1 MEENEQVL
9 EQLTTNGEVNRKKYK
24 DRHTFVCSTRWR
36 TVYLVYIAYALLF
49 IHRVNLSLA
58 VVCIVDL
65 DVEEG
70 KNTNTRMD
78 NIVAAEN
85 RTSELIDDGY
95 ETINN
100 IANAID
106 QNNTLW
112 PVEVGRSSK
121 NDIRRQFKTED
132 ENLTADATT
141 MALVKRNTCGSGNVK
156 RKGPKSDIKWRK
168 SLISILLSSYFYG
181 SLFTQIPAGT
191 LADIFGG
198 KHIMTGAMVLTAVCS
213 FLVPVCARTGIE
225 WVFVL
230 RILIG
235 FAGGSVIPA
244 GNSIIAAWG
253 PPAERPSM
261 LAVVATGLLFGAV
274 VSFLTS
280 GLLCEHGFANGWP
293 SIFYIHGFLAVL
305 FVIMWLFDGYSL
317 PKHHPRISKEELEYI
332 VESKRLV
339 STVNKSQGTPW
350 KGILTSRPMWAC
362 FITHFCFNW
371 SFFTVIINVPL
382 FLKEVLKYDITS
394 NGVYSAL
401 PYIFQIFS
409 GLASGK
415 ISAAILKK
423 KCLSHLVTRRLFQT
437 MCSIGCGVCLILAGY
452 VTCEV
457 RHIAVV
463 LLCCSGIFGGMACAG
478 FFVNHPEFS
487 GQFSG
492 TTFGITN
499 AGGVVSSIL
508 ASMIA
513 GLLTPKGLQSEW
525 QVVFYIAAVVN
536 FVGALSF
543 LFFSDVT
550 LQPWAQGKQH
560 TIEIEVDPPDTELKP
575 MKA

>member
-141 MALVKRNTCGSGNVK
+141 MAL
-156 RKGPKSDIKWRK
+156 GPKSDIKWRK

-261 LAVVATGLLFGAV
+261 LAVVATG
-274 VSFLTS
+274 
-280 GLLCEHGFANGWP
+280 
-293 SIFYIHGFLAVL
+293 
-305 FVIMWLFDGYSL
+305 
-317 PKHHPRISKEELEYI
+317 
-332 VESKRLV
+332 
-339 STVNKSQGTPW
+339 
-350 KGILTSRPMWAC
+350 
-362 FITHFCFNW
+362 
-371 SFFTVIINVPL
+371 
-382 FLKEVLKYDITS
+382 
-394 NGVYSAL
+394 
-401 PYIFQIFS
+401 
-409 GLASGK
+409 
-415 ISAAILKK
+415 
-423 KCLSHLVTRRLFQT
+423 
-437 MCSIGCGVCLILAGY
+437 
-452 VTCEV
+452 
-457 RHIAVV
+457 
-463 LLCCSGIFGGMACAG
+463 
-478 FFVNHPEFS
+478 
-487 GQFSG
+487 

-513 GLLTPKGLQSEW
+513 GLLTPK
-525 QVVFYIAAVVN
+525 
-536 FVGALSF
+536 
-543 LFFSDVT
+543 
-550 LQPWAQGKQH
+550 
-560 TIEIEVDPPDTELKP
+560 
-575 MKA
+575 